1 MNKTHL
7 SKNIINLKICF
18 FVGQTS
24 KQKLTEKFWLY
35 KCISLFAAYI
45 WYFLSR
51 LWHLENYIV
60 TKGAIMAVIIGSWI
74 YNYLCNQCLSPLRF
88 WIPLRQGVPDTTL
101 CDKVCQ
107 WLATGQWLSPGTP
120 VSSTN
125 IKTDL
130 HHKNEILLK
139 VALLLFKGFGFG
151 FMVFNATFNNISVIS
166 WRSVSLV
173 EETRVPGENHW
184 PVASHW
190 QTLSHNVVLRSH
202 RYEWGSNSQ
211 L

>member
-1 MNKTHL
+1 MRLRSILSMEHSYSFTFVMNKTHL

-35 KCISLFAAYI
+35 KCISLFTAYI

-60 TKGAIMAVIIGSWI
+60 TKGAVMVVIIGSWI
-74 YNYLCNQCLSPLRF
+74 YNYICNQCLSPLRF

-107 WLATGQWLSPGTP
+107 WLATGQWFSPGTP

-139 VALLLFKGFGFG
+139 VAL
-151 FMVFNATFNNISVIS
+151 NNITLTIVTKNEVEINSK
-166 WRSVSLV
+166 VSIMLWSL
-173 EETRVPGENHW
+173 P
-184 PVASHW
+184 SHFI
-190 QTLSHNVVLRSH
+190 
-202 RYEWGSNSQ
+202 
-211 L
+211 